1 MAHKKKHKPQ
11 KNTVNIDV
19 AGASQIQNYG
29 IYEGIYQVFA
39 LGSKNRGIYSIFWT
53 VPSKNTGT
61 YPVFIMLQEIF
72 FPCMSHKTPV
82 N

>member
-1 MAHKKKHKPQ
+1 MLLAPRKP
-11 KNTVNIDV
+11 KITVFTKV
-19 AGASQIQNYG
+19 FTKL
-29 IYEGIYQVFA
+29 FA
-39 LGSKNRGIYSIFWT
+39 LGSKSHGIYSIFWT

-61 YPVFIMLQEIF
+61 YPVFIMFQEIF